1 MSDQTIYTDIATEDT
16 VVREWT
22 DCQFEEGWCT
32 THNVAASIRKTRS
45 RVMDR
50 VVVGGDTLGTERLV
64 YKLVETLTC
73 TAVTARALNLGRL
86 TERGRVNRGVTHSY
100 LYLGL
105 TFGEVGRDEQYS
117 QPSIS
122 RKPSG
127 QSD

>member
-1 MSDQTIYTDIATEDT
+1 
-16 VVREWT
+16 
-22 DCQFEEGWCT
+22 
-32 THNVAASIRKTRS
+32 
-45 RVMDR
+45 MDR

-86 TERGRVNRGVTHSY
+86 TERGRVNRGVTSSY
-100 LYLGL
+100 LHLGL

-127 QSD
+127 QSG